1 VSGAQRAAMR
11 EALREPWLSL
21 HRQRQAAGFGMWV
34 FLASEALFFGGLLL
48 TYAAYRTLYPD
59 AFAAA
64 ARETNIV
71 FGTVNTAVLLTS
83 SLTMAAAAEAA
94 EAAEAAPSAAAADRL
109 RRLVLHCLAATAC
122 LGLAFL
128 VVKGFEYAEDIRE
141 HLVPG
146 AGFKLDDPRAQ
157 VFFAFYWV
165 STVVHAIHLSVGIG
179 VVTTLAVQ
187 AWRGTRSL
195 ASPAFEGAA
204 LFWHL
209 VDIIWIFLYPLLY
222 LPGRAG

>member
-1 VSGAQRAAMR
+1 MSGAQQAMG
-11 EALREPWLSL
+11 EALREPWRSL

-34 FLASEALFFGGLLL
+34 FLSSEALFFGGLLL

-71 FGTVNTAVLLTS
+71 FGTINTAVLLTS

-94 EAAEAAPSAAAADRL
+94 DAASAGADADRSS
-109 RRLVLHCLAATAC
+109 RLTLHCLAATAC
-122 LGLAFL
+122 LGLVFM
-128 VVKGFEYAEDIRE
+128 VVKGLEYAEDIRE

-146 AGFKLDDPRAQ
+146 AGFRLDDPPAQ

-187 AWRGTRSL
+187 TWRGTRPL
-195 ASPAFEGAA
+195 ASPAYEGAA

-209 VDIIWIFLYPLLY
+209 VDIVWIFLYPLLY
-222 LPGRAG
+222 LPGRTG